1 VSLNRRNTVLLVCA
15 QVPADLEQPLK
26 AAGCDVIT
34 ATDGEAA
41 VARARRQRFDLAV
54 LASTGKTMDL
64 METVFNLRDIR
75 YSLPILVV
83 RDSLHAEPSVSVT
96 GVRYCSERDLRSA
109 VQALSPS
116 LE

>member
-1 VSLNRRNTVLLVCA
+1 VSVKRNTVLLVCA
-15 QVPADLEQPLK
+15 QERVDLEQPLK
-26 AAGCDVIT
+26 AAGCEVIT
-34 ATDGEAA
+34 TTDGEAA

-75 YSLPILVV
+75 YSMPILVV
-83 RDSLHAEPSVSVT
+83 RDSLHEEPSVSLR
-96 GVRYCSERDLRSA
+96 GVRYCSERELPSA
-109 VQALSPS
+109 VQAVSHP